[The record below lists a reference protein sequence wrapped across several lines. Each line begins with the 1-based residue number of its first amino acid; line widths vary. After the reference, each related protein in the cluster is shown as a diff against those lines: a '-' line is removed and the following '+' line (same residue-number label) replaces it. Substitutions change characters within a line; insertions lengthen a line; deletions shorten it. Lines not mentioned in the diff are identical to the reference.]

1 MPHEITTKVQSVK
14 LYRQTKD
21 IGFVC
26 RRYHISKAS
35 LMRWNKQYDG
45 TKGSLAPKSHRPHS
59 PHPNAHTETEL
70 DWIRNLHRRNPNISV
85 NELYGKLR
93 QQKAYSRHPGS
104 LYRVFIRLGFRKK
117 VESTKKKSKHNGHYD
132 TPKELGIK
140 WQMDVKYVPAACY
153 VGTDGEKFYQYTIER
168 FIYAYKEQSSYS
180 TVDFVKR
187 AIIYFGY
194 EEGWYQ
200 KGLEEER
207 RRKEEAEAK
216 ERNEVPCI
224 TLAELEEI
232 RKGAYDDGFAEGK
245 KEGFAK
251 GHEDGLASGHGEGL
265 KSGHDEGYQAGI
277 ADGAAAVD
285 AEKAKFAALAEKLGK
300 PLELVNESIEKELLV
315 VVSRIARAFLEKEAR
330 VPEFLAKS
338 LHAAVAALPSTK
350 EGVTVMLNPA
360 DAAEL
365 LKLMPEESL
374 SDLGWKVVSDAS
386 VGAGDIR
393 IDSGSSSVD
402 WKLSERIDA
411 VIERVV
417 NENSGGNG

>member
-1 MPHEITTKVQSVK
+1 
-14 LYRQTKD
+14 
-21 IGFVC
+21 
-26 RRYHISKAS
+26 
-35 LMRWNKQYDG
+35 MR
-45 TKGSLAPKSHRPHS
+45 
-59 PHPNAHTETEL
+59 
-70 DWIRNLHRRNPNISV
+70 
-85 NELYGKLR
+85 
-93 QQKAYSRHPGS
+93 
-104 LYRVFIRLGFRKK
+104 F
-117 VESTKKKSKHNGHYD
+117 
-132 TPKELGIK
+132 
-140 WQMDVKYVPAACY
+140 PA
-153 VGTDGEKFYQYTIER
+153 
-168 FIYAYKEQSSYS
+168 
-180 TVDFVKR
+180 
-187 AIIYFGY
+187 
-194 EEGWYQ
+194 
-200 KGLEEER
+200 
-207 RRKEEAEAK
+207 
-216 ERNEVPCI
+216 
-224 TLAELEEI
+224 
-232 RKGAYDDGFAEGK
+232 AEGK

-411 VIERVV
+411 VIERFV